1 MLMKK
6 ITRSSLLPAVCF
18 VSAAALSCGIFGR
31 GEKGYLANYTRA
43 HELMMANRPYEAI
56 PYYRKVLDEKED
68 FAQAY
73 QETAVCFQQMGEND
87 SAVVYYMGAIV
98 YNPKNVDAYQSIG
111 NIYYTEGNDDEAMTW
126 YDRATSVDYLYPR
139 SYNNMATIWL
149 SRGNLKLAKQYYEMA
164 ITVDATYPRAYY
176 GLGIVALQENNREE
190 AESRFLDAVN
200 VGSMPEAIYMLGQ
213 LYFEAGDYNK
223 ATVWLNRYLEN
234 QTFGE
239 WADRAR
245 EMLAEIREEER

>member
-1 MLMKK
+1 MKK
-6 ITRSSLLPAVCF
+6 ITRSSLILASIF
-18 VSAAALSCGIFGR
+18 MAAALLSCGIFGR
-31 GEKGYLANYTRA
+31 TEGGYMQNYSKAHQFMLANQ
-43 HELMMANRPYEAI
+43 PYDAI
-56 PYYRKVLDEKED
+56 PFYRKVLAEKKD
-68 FAQAY
+68 FAAAY
-73 QETAVCFQQMGEND
+73 QEIAVCYQQMGEVD
-87 SAVVYYMGAIV
+87 SAIVYYMGAIV
-98 YNPKNVDAYQSIG
+98 YNPKNVDAYQAIG

-126 YDRATSVDYLYPR
+126 YDRATEVDYLYPR

-149 SRGNLKLAKQYYEMA
+149 SRGNLKLARKYYDMA

-213 LYFEAGDYNK
+213 LYFEAGEYNK

-234 QTFGE
+234 QSFGE
-239 WADRAR
+239 WADKAR
-245 EMLAEIREEER
+245 EMLATIKKEEK